1 MKLNLKM
8 SNRNRKTRKQRGGED
23 NEVSFNRDVAD
34 FLTSTRCAEFVN
46 LLSRFNMSEKDW
58 GQLKHNLISL
68 SGEKKIEDVPFTGT
82 MKDLAG
88 KVNATEDNISNASD
102 DLETKPNWNDDNVKD
117 PVDVFCEQLGFEE
130 DLTNRD
136 ELQDNPD
143 EIDDD
148 DDDDDESKVEE
159 PKVEDSKDDEEE
171 PKVEEPNVEDS
182 KDDEEEPKV
191 EEPKVEDSKDD
202 EEESKVEEPKVD
214 ESKEDVEKPAVE
226 EPVDVNKD
234 SEKQDTV
241 TGGKKRE
248 SRKQSQK
255 NKRTKG
261 GKTFKRRTN
270 KN

>member
-8 SNRNRKTRKQRGGED
+8 RNRNRKTRKQRGGED

-117 PVDVFCEQLGFEE
+117 PVDVFCEQLGFKE

-159 PKVEDSKDDEEE
+159 PN
-171 PKVEEPNVEDS
+171 VEE
-182 KDDEEEPKV
+182 
-191 EEPKVEDSKDD
+191 SKDD
-202 EEESKVEEPKVD
+202 EEESKVEEPK
-214 ESKEDVEKPAVE
+214 VE